1 MASYK
6 INFIANVSKKRK
18 INREKEIRYNIM
30 NKRILIVILI
40 LYLNIQVSTLD
51 DNFITL
57 KIKQGNNTFL
67 SDKLKDHLSEVY
79 IDDISQTNIDTY
91 YNFPEGEHTVKLVFN
106 SQINYCNQMFRFC
119 SNITEID
126 FINFDASNILM
137 FSETFQNCK
146 ELKSLDL
153 SNWDVTKVTKI
164 DNLFNGCNSLTSL

>member
-6 INFIANVSKKRK
+6 INFIANLSKKRK

-67 SDKLKDHLSEVY
+67 VINLRIIYQKHTLTTYLR
-79 IDDISQTNIDTY
+79 QTLTLIIIPQKVNIQL
-91 YNFPEGEHTVKLVFN
+91 N
-106 SQINYCNQMFRFC
+106 
-119 SNITEID
+119 
-126 FINFDASNILM
+126 
-137 FSETFQNCK
+137 
-146 ELKSLDL
+146 
-153 SNWDVTKVTKI
+153 
-164 DNLFNGCNSLTSL
+164 